1 MDKLIK
7 KIIEKQNPSVM
18 GLDTKLA
25 YIPQQLRDTFGEDCA
40 DFASCAR
47 AILQYNK
54 MLIDAV
60 YDIVPGVKLQA
71 AYYEMYSHEGMQ
83 AFRQTAAYA
92 KEKGLYVIADV
103 KRNDIGATA
112 EAYASAYLGTTVLQ
126 NTEDCAF
133 DMDSVTLNAYL
144 GSDGIKPFLDICA
157 QIDKTAFILVKTSNK
172 SSGEL
177 QDMLLSDGRKIYE
190 AMGDMVAQWGEASI
204 GRYGYSSAG
213 AVVGATYPQQG
224 RELRE
229 RLAHTFFLIPGY
241 GAQGGAAE
249 DLAGCFDSRGLG
261 GVVNASRSLICAY
274 QKECYSGMTPAEAAR
289 TEAIRMRDDIVGTL
303 KKLNKW
309 SL

>member
-1 MDKLIK
+1 MDKLIQA
-7 KIIEKQNPSVM
+7 IIKKQNPSVI

-25 YIPQQLRDTFGEDCA
+25 YIPQQLRDAFGEDCS

-54 MLIDAV
+54 LLIDAV
-60 YDIVPGVKLQA
+60 CDVVPGVKLQV

-92 KEKGLYVIADV
+92 REKGMYIIADV

-112 EAYASAYLGTTVLQ
+112 EAYASAYLGTTALQ
-126 NTEDCAF
+126 NNEAHAF
-133 DMDSVTLNAYL
+133 DTDSVTLNAYL
-144 GSDGIKPFLDICA
+144 GSDGIKPFLEICS
-157 QIDKTAFILVKTSNK
+157 QKDKTAFILVKTSNK
-172 SSGEL
+172 SSGEF
-177 QDMLLSDGRKIYE
+177 QDMLLSDGRKVYE
-190 AMGDMVAQWGEASI
+190 AMGDMVAQWGGASV
-204 GRYGYSSAG
+204 GSYGYSNAG

-224 RELRE
+224 KELRE

-274 QKECYSGMTPAEAAR
+274 QKEAYSGMTPAEAAR
-289 TEAIRMRDDIVGTL
+289 AEAIRMRDDIVGTL